1 MKVYCAH
8 TGTVR
13 VTEPSAYECVQCVA
27 AGRGDWLHL
36 RLCTACGHVGC
47 CDKSPG
53 RHATKHFVAQAHPII
68 RSIERDEGWYWC
80 YEDEVFLDVDL
91 PSPAGSWR

>member
-1 MKVYCAH
+1 MNVSCSH

-13 VTEPSAYECVQCVA
+13 VTEPSAYACEDCVA
-27 AGRGDWLHL
+27 AGRRDWLHL

-47 CDKSPG
+47 CDQSPG
-53 RHATKHFVAQAHPII
+53 RHATKHFVAKAHPII

-80 YEDEVFLDVDL
+80 YVDEVFLGVDL
-91 PSPAGSWR
+91 PSAAGSRR